1 MPQID
6 VPADRGGTN
15 RRDVR
20 RRNDLSRS

>member
-20 RRNDLSRS
+20 RRNDL